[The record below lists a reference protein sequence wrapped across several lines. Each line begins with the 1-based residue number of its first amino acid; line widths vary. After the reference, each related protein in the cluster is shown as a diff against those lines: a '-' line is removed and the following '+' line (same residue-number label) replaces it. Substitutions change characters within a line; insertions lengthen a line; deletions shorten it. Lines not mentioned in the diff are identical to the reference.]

1 MISKPP
7 IMVVKMKIKKIMAKT
22 DITILKSMG
31 FVSEAFELK
40 QFVLRFDN
48 HFNLSLDWLITPL
61 SSNLV
66 ILQIDE
72 IFEKF

>member
-1 MISKPP
+1 
-7 IMVVKMKIKKIMAKT
+7 MVVKMKIKKIMAKT

-31 FVSEAFELK
+31 FVSEAFGFK

-66 ILQIDE
+66 ILQIDK